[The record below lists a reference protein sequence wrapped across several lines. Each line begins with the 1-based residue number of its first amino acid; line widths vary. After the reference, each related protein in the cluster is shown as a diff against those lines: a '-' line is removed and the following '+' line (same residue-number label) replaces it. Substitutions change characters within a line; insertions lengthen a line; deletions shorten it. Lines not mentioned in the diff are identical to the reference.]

1 MNLLSW
7 VLTIAV
13 ATVLYWQEFHLL
25 YIIVGAICTMV
36 LVSLFTRRSAET
48 IVKPGTQ
55 IVVSSVSRGQ
65 NIGSEPSP
73 FGTRGVKEND

>member
-7 VLTIAV
+7 VLTIVV
-13 ATVLYWQEFHLL
+13 ATVLYWQEFSLI
-25 YIIVGAICTMV
+25 YIIVGAICTML
-36 LVSLFTRRSAET
+36 LVSFLTHRSTET
-48 IVKPGTQ
+48 IIKPGTQ

-73 FGTRGVKEND
+73 FGTRGVNEND